1 MYNVMELDELKLTAG
16 AEKFDKTLGD
26 KALLNH

>member
-1 MYNVMELDELKLTAG
+1 MYNVLELDELKLTAG
-16 AEKFDKTLGD
+16 AEKFDEPLGD